1 MHSVLVAPP
10 EPSVPKGQMKHPW
23 MRAVPRAPPELRVLA
38 VCLAL
43 LQPWAPPGDLLAP
56 PVRLVQ
62 RPRLVCLVPQ
72 ERWA

>member
-1 MHSVLVAPP
+1 
-10 EPSVPKGQMKHPW
+10 MKHPW

-56 PVRLVQ
+56 PVHRERLALLQPWVPPVRLVQ